1 MKDTKIAITCD
12 HAGFRLKEG
21 LIEYFRKKEGIYFND
36 LGTHS
41 EESVDY
47 PDYAHRIANDIEEG
61 KYDMGI
67 TICGSG
73 NGISM
78 TANKHQGIRSALCWC
93 EEISRLARAHNDA
106 NICALPGRFIDLEQA
121 VVIVKVFLETPFD
134 GGRHKR
140 RVDKIPLH

>member
-1 MKDTKIAITCD
+1 MKNIRIAITCD
-12 HAGFRLKEG
+12 HAGYKLKEG
-21 LIEYFRKKEGIYFND
+21 LVEYFRSKEGILFDD
-36 LGTHS
+36 LGTYS

-47 PDYAHRIANDIEEG
+47 PDYAHRIARDIEEG

-121 VVIVKVFLETPFD
+121 IVNVKTFLNTEFE

-140 RVDKIPLH
+140 RVDKIPLL